1 MAADP
6 PSSTQAIPTVPPVA
20 NSLPVRLLRARES
33 VMSRLRPILRSH
45 GLTEQQWRVMR
56 TVRDHV
62 ETEITVLAGLVFL
75 LPPSLSRILRDLE
88 GRGLLARR
96 ASKADQRRAMV
107 SLTPAGEALIAR
119 AQPDLR
125 GAAVGIYGLFG
136 EQRLEELYR
145 LLTELEECLGLPAGG
160 VGEGE

>member
-1 MAADP
+1 
-6 PSSTQAIPTVPPVA
+6 
-20 NSLPVRLLRARES
+20 LLRARES

-45 GLTEQQWRVMR
+45 GLTEQQWRVLR

-107 SLTPAGEALIAR
+107 SLTPMGEALIAR
-119 AQPDLR
+119 ALR
-125 GAAVGIYGLFG
+125 GAASGIYGLFG

-145 LLTELEECLGLPAGG
+145 LLTELEECLGLPADAGD
-160 VGEGE
+160 GE

>member
-1 MAADP
+1 MPAAP
-6 PSSTQAIPTVPPVA
+6 PATTIVPPVA

-88 GRGLLARR
+88 GRDLLARR
-96 ASKADQRRAMV
+96 ASKADQRRAIV

-125 GAAVGIYGLFG
+125 AAATEIYSGFG
-136 EQRLEELYR
+136 EERLDELYR
-145 LLTELEECLGLPAGG
+145 LLTELEECLGLPAGA
-160 VGEGE
+160 GEGDSSI